1 MKILA
6 LESSAVAAS
15 AALCEDEMLL
25 GQTYLHT
32 GLTHSQTLLPMAAGL
47 LEQCGLKPQDLDLIA
62 VAAGPGSFTGLRIGV
77 AAAKGLAWAAEL
89 PCAGSRG
96 RSAPPW
102 TPGGTRSTTP
112 ASK

>member
-32 GLTHSQTLLPMAAGL
+32 GLTHSQTLLPMAADGL
-47 LEQCGLKPQDLDLIA
+47 GVTIADRDAYTEETLD
-62 VAAGPGSFTGLRIGV
+62 VPFYGV
-77 AAAKGLAWAAEL
+77 YYG
-89 PCAGSRG
+89 
-96 RSAPPW
+96 
-102 TPGGTRSTTP
+102 
-112 ASK
+112 